1 MKRFLLL
8 AFIAGAIS
16 LGASAQT
23 GTFRSVEANDFSVV
37 GSVGYQTNYKR
48 FGIDGQG
55 RYNITRNIR
64 LAADV
69 AFYFP
74 KEKVT
79 GLDVM
84 LNGHY
89 VFYFPQDRFSVYP
102 LVGIGMQNNF
112 YGKRTIVDVNGTRAE
127 IDSDTK
133 SDFAFNVGGGIS
145 YYLNS
150 SSFLN
155 AEVKFMT
162 GDNDNV
168 AIMVGYG
175 WRF

>member
-8 AFIAGAIS
+8 MFIAGSIS

-23 GTFRSVEANDFSVV
+23 GFFKSVEANDLSVV
-37 GSVGYQTNYKR
+37 GSVGYQTNYER
-48 FGIDGQG
+48 FGIAGQG

-64 LAADV
+64 LAADL

-112 YGKRTIVDVNGTRAE
+112 YGKRTLVDVGGNRVE
-127 IDSDTK
+127 IDSDTT
-133 SDFAFNVGGGIS
+133 SDFAFNLGGGIS

-150 SSFLN
+150 NSFLN
-155 AEVKFMT
+155 AEIKFMT
-162 GDNDNV
+162 GDNDNM

-175 WRF
+175 YRF